1 MGGESFLVELLEL
14 ALQALEH
21 DIPAIAQHLHQGD
34 AKGAQRLLHA
44 LKGSA
49 PLYCCVELVQQI
61 TTLDALSNTAS
72 AAELT
77 PFWAHLAPG
86 LAQVHEEICVY
97 LGAVQPSGRAL

>member
-1 MGGESFLVELLEL
+1 MGDESFLVELLEL

-21 DIPAIAQHLHQGD
+21 DIPAIAQHLRQGD

-49 PLYCCVELVQQI
+49 PIYCCAELVQQI
-61 TTLDALSNTAS
+61 TTLEALSKTAS

-77 PFWAHLAPG
+77 PPWAQLAPG
-86 LAQVHEEICVY
+86 LTQAREEICVY
-97 LGAVQPSGRAL
+97 LGAVQPSGGAP